1 MSFITG
7 LIKRGTKPW
16 LSNPD
21 EMFRERTIRGM
32 VLIIIFVVSVL
43 IVQTLSL
50 GTLDRLAQFS
60 LL

>member
-7 LIKRGTKPW
+7 LIKHWLKPQ
-16 LSNPD
+16 STNPD